1 MKTFYNKYMLKNMPF
16 HIFSLI
22 AAFLL
27 ITSFFLP
34 PTGVIDSSVMAAC
47 GELFAFAALWTVIKA
62 IDKGSDVTFSK
73 GDMSVTL
80 DNEKENRES

>member
-1 MKTFYNKYMLKNMPF
+1 MLKNLPF
-16 HIFSLI
+16 HVFSAIAVFLI
-22 AAFLL
+22 

-47 GELFAFAALWTVIKA
+47 GELFGFAALWTVIKA

-80 DNEKENRES
+80 DNEKEDEDNG